1 MKVAGGVLEGWGG
14 REELEVDTIKIHC
27 VRMELSKNTLITNK

>member
-14 REELEVDTIKIHC
+14 REELEVDMIKIHC